1 MFRDKFYS
9 AANGITIIMH
19 IFSVQLKMAPSVH
32 LSSRWRFKKLNTV
45 QFKML
50 PSIQISSRWHHQF
63 SLKWTCSGKSW
74 EKKLTYLFFSHLKIW
89 VTGFLV
95 AHQQYIDKSTL
106 SLHPREIVQVVT
118 HKNTSVTL
126 RRDTKYAWS
135 PWRNSTQATDSHK
148 HRRKMR
154 YKKRLFVLRS
164 CKALNIYVHAL
175 YMDGML
181 SPSQT
186 CSDFITD
193 FPFFLSFWIHFLTT
207 VERPKRTAST
217 EHSPQRQHPPPP
229 PDSQGHPSLMTC
241 AGNDLCP
248 WGLESTPFIGLIPW
262 LS

>member
-32 LSSRWRFKKLNTV
+32 LSSRWHFKKLNTV

-135 PWRNSTQATDSHK
+135 PWRNSTQAIDSHK
-148 HRRKMR
+148 DRRKMR

-175 YMDGML
+175 SVHGRNAQSL
-181 SPSQT
+181 
-186 CSDFITD
+186 TD
-193 FPFFLSFWIHFLTT
+193 LQWFHHRLPFFSFLLDPFSNHS
-207 VERPKRTAST
+207 RTAKKDSLYRAFT
-217 EHSPQRQHPPPP
+217 TATAPPPWFP
-229 PDSQGHPSLMTC
+229 RSSKFDDLLSLIHISEPTRR
-241 AGNDLCP
+241 
-248 WGLESTPFIGLIPW
+248 
-262 LS
+262 